1 MRRSTKAVKKI
12 NMGICTDLS
21 ASQMPTQR
29 LLLFV
34 FGRCGCRPSI
44 SYRDIPAIF
53 VFFFTFSLLHR
64 IFCDGTV
71 SAMALQH
78 RRCVHIRR
86 TMPILCHVSVFI
98 CVCTPKRKELGS
110 LFRCVLFLVFHF
122 YSCL

>member
-53 VFFFTFSLLHR
+53 VFFFYFFSASPDILRRYCFGH
-64 IFCDGTV
+64 GATA
-71 SAMALQH
+71 S
-78 RRCVHIRR
+78 RCVHIRR

>member
-34 FGRCGCRPSI
+34 VGRCGCRPSI

-53 VFFFTFSLLHR
+53 VFFLLFLCFTGYFATVLFRPWRYSIEMCSYKKNNADPMPCECVHLCVHAEKKGVGVTFSMCIISR
-64 IFCDGTV
+64 F
-71 SAMALQH
+71 
-78 RRCVHIRR
+78 
-86 TMPILCHVSVFI
+86 P
-98 CVCTPKRKELGS
+98 
-110 LFRCVLFLVFHF
+110 FL
-122 YSCL
+122 

>member
-53 VFFFTFSLLHR
+53 VFFFYFFSASPAISRRYCFGHGATASKMCSYKKNNADPMPCECVHLCVHAEKKGVGVTFSMCIISR
-64 IFCDGTV
+64 F
-71 SAMALQH
+71 
-78 RRCVHIRR
+78 
-86 TMPILCHVSVFI
+86 P
-98 CVCTPKRKELGS
+98 
-110 LFRCVLFLVFHF
+110 FL
-122 YSCL
+122 